1 MVIQYDKSDLIDL
14 KVIWLRSVHLEKVNI
29 QST

>member
-1 MVIQYDKSDLIDL
+1 MVIQYDKSNLIDL
-14 KVIWLRSVHLEKVNI
+14 KVIWLRSVHLEEVNI